1 MDDLFNGFQ
10 RFLGS
15 FTSLQMDDVVRL
27 VFEILVILILLAVL
41 HIPFRMISS
50 LGSSLLHSVA
60 GFGIGSLLAAIW
72 KFIIGVA
79 YVAIFV
85 VVLVNLCTKRLNR
98 YRSHSRNGEGASVFD
113 DFKESFDFD
122 QAKKTVHS
130 FTNDRSTRRE
140 TVYDERDDIKYQERD
155 TQRGET
161 DDEYED
167 ESMYEEPRR
176 REYRRSY
183 EGDHMERGVTSV
195 ATILMRIFFC
205 LMMIPFVGIIV
216 ALCCALGAMIVLSF
230 EGLTL
235 FGAYFIVIGALV
247 ATGGFLS
254 LLYSVLWG
262 RHMKKF
268 LISLIVGI
276 TMMAI
281 GTTMLVFEIKEF
293 EFVDGRS
300 AYYGSDTVKTQ
311 TFRVKDQDLNIVF
324 EDDYYT
330 GYEWKYDESMKDEV
344 RIEYTSDMQVK
355 TNGNTMIIE
364 ERYNHEWGVNDGM
377 DFLNTFL
384 DGLKQRKVYTMDYRD
399 NVVIVSSSQMRDRV
413 HVISD

>member
-1 MDDLFNGFQ
+1 MTKDEFLRLLDRKLDVINERERRDIIDEYRTHIEMKMKEGKSEEEAIEDFGNIDELVDDILDAYKINTDRVNRSFDTKLNRFMDDLFNGFQ

-130 FTNDRSTRRE
+130 FTNDRSTRRV

-254 LLYSVLWG
+254 LLYSVLWRRG
-262 RHMKKF
+262 
-268 LISLIVGI
+268 
-276 TMMAI
+276 
-281 GTTMLVFEIKEF
+281 
-293 EFVDGRS
+293 
-300 AYYGSDTVKTQ
+300 
-311 TFRVKDQDLNIVF
+311 
-324 EDDYYT
+324 
-330 GYEWKYDESMKDEV
+330 
-344 RIEYTSDMQVK
+344 
-355 TNGNTMIIE
+355 
-364 ERYNHEWGVNDGM
+364 
-377 DFLNTFL
+377 
-384 DGLKQRKVYTMDYRD
+384 
-399 NVVIVSSSQMRDRV
+399 
-413 HVISD
+413 

>member
-1 MDDLFNGFQ
+1 MTKDEFLRLLDRKLDVINERERRDIIDEYRTHIEMKMKEGKSEEEAIEDFGNIDELVDDILDAYKINTDRVNRSFDTKLNRFMDDLFNGFQ

-15 FTSLQMDDVVRL
+15 FTS
-27 VFEILVILILLAVL
+27 L

-85 VVLVNLCTKRLNR
+85 VLLVNLCTKRLNR

-254 LLYSVLWG
+254 LLYSVLWRRG
-262 RHMKKF
+262 
-268 LISLIVGI
+268 
-276 TMMAI
+276 
-281 GTTMLVFEIKEF
+281 
-293 EFVDGRS
+293 
-300 AYYGSDTVKTQ
+300 
-311 TFRVKDQDLNIVF
+311 
-324 EDDYYT
+324 
-330 GYEWKYDESMKDEV
+330 
-344 RIEYTSDMQVK
+344 
-355 TNGNTMIIE
+355 
-364 ERYNHEWGVNDGM
+364 
-377 DFLNTFL
+377 
-384 DGLKQRKVYTMDYRD
+384 
-399 NVVIVSSSQMRDRV
+399 
-413 HVISD
+413 

>member
-1 MDDLFNGFQ
+1 
-10 RFLGS
+10 
-15 FTSLQMDDVVRL
+15 
-27 VFEILVILILLAVL
+27 
-41 HIPFRMISS
+41 
-50 LGSSLLHSVA
+50 
-60 GFGIGSLLAAIW
+60 
-72 KFIIGVA
+72 
-79 YVAIFV
+79 
-85 VVLVNLCTKRLNR
+85 
-98 YRSHSRNGEGASVFD
+98 
-113 DFKESFDFD
+113 
-122 QAKKTVHS
+122 
-130 FTNDRSTRRE
+130 
-140 TVYDERDDIKYQERD
+140 
-155 TQRGET
+155 
-161 DDEYED
+161 
-167 ESMYEEPRR
+167 
-176 REYRRSY
+176 
-183 EGDHMERGVTSV
+183 
-195 ATILMRIFFC
+195 
-205 LMMIPFVGIIV
+205 
-216 ALCCALGAMIVLSF
+216 
-230 EGLTL
+230 
-235 FGAYFIVIGALV
+235 
-247 ATGGFLS
+247 
-254 LLYSVLWG
+254 
-262 RHMKKF
+262 MKKF

-281 GTTMLVFEIKEF
+281 GTTMLVFEIKES
-293 EFVDGRS
+293 ELVDGRS

>member
-1 MDDLFNGFQ
+1 
-10 RFLGS
+10 
-15 FTSLQMDDVVRL
+15 
-27 VFEILVILILLAVL
+27 
-41 HIPFRMISS
+41 
-50 LGSSLLHSVA
+50 
-60 GFGIGSLLAAIW
+60 
-72 KFIIGVA
+72 
-79 YVAIFV
+79 
-85 VVLVNLCTKRLNR
+85 
-98 YRSHSRNGEGASVFD
+98 
-113 DFKESFDFD
+113 
-122 QAKKTVHS
+122 
-130 FTNDRSTRRE
+130 
-140 TVYDERDDIKYQERD
+140 
-155 TQRGET
+155 
-161 DDEYED
+161 
-167 ESMYEEPRR
+167 
-176 REYRRSY
+176 
-183 EGDHMERGVTSV
+183 
-195 ATILMRIFFC
+195 
-205 LMMIPFVGIIV
+205 
-216 ALCCALGAMIVLSF
+216 
-230 EGLTL
+230 
-235 FGAYFIVIGALV
+235 
-247 ATGGFLS
+247 
-254 LLYSVLWG
+254 
-262 RHMKKF
+262 MKKF

-384 DGLKQRKVYTMDYRD
+384 DGLKQRKVYMMDYRD

>member
-1 MDDLFNGFQ
+1 
-10 RFLGS
+10 
-15 FTSLQMDDVVRL
+15 
-27 VFEILVILILLAVL
+27 
-41 HIPFRMISS
+41 
-50 LGSSLLHSVA
+50 
-60 GFGIGSLLAAIW
+60 
-72 KFIIGVA
+72 
-79 YVAIFV
+79 
-85 VVLVNLCTKRLNR
+85 
-98 YRSHSRNGEGASVFD
+98 
-113 DFKESFDFD
+113 
-122 QAKKTVHS
+122 
-130 FTNDRSTRRE
+130 
-140 TVYDERDDIKYQERD
+140 
-155 TQRGET
+155 
-161 DDEYED
+161 
-167 ESMYEEPRR
+167 
-176 REYRRSY
+176 
-183 EGDHMERGVTSV
+183 
-195 ATILMRIFFC
+195 
-205 LMMIPFVGIIV
+205 
-216 ALCCALGAMIVLSF
+216 
-230 EGLTL
+230 
-235 FGAYFIVIGALV
+235 
-247 ATGGFLS
+247 
-254 LLYSVLWG
+254 
-262 RHMKKF
+262 MKKF

-293 EFVDGRS
+293 EFVDVRS

>member
-1 MDDLFNGFQ
+1 MTKDEFLRLLDRELDVINERERRDIIDEYRTHIEMKMKEGKTEEEAIEDFGNIDELVDDILDAYKINTDRVNRSFDTKLNRFMDDLFNGFQ

-98 YRSHSRNGEGASVFD
+98 YRSHSKNGDGASVFE

-122 QAKKTVHS
+122 FDHAKKTVHF

-140 TVYDERDDIKYQERD
+140 TVYDEHDDVKYQERAA
-155 TQRGET
+155 QREET
-161 DDEYED
+161 DDSFDEYED
-167 ESMYEEPRR
+167 ESVYEEPRR

-183 EGDHMERGVTSV
+183 EGEHIERGVTSV

-254 LLYSVLWG
+254 LLYSVLWRRG
-262 RHMKKF
+262 
-268 LISLIVGI
+268 
-276 TMMAI
+276 
-281 GTTMLVFEIKEF
+281 
-293 EFVDGRS
+293 
-300 AYYGSDTVKTQ
+300 
-311 TFRVKDQDLNIVF
+311 
-324 EDDYYT
+324 
-330 GYEWKYDESMKDEV
+330 
-344 RIEYTSDMQVK
+344 
-355 TNGNTMIIE
+355 
-364 ERYNHEWGVNDGM
+364 
-377 DFLNTFL
+377 
-384 DGLKQRKVYTMDYRD
+384 
-399 NVVIVSSSQMRDRV
+399 
-413 HVISD
+413 

>member
-1 MDDLFNGFQ
+1 
-10 RFLGS
+10 
-15 FTSLQMDDVVRL
+15 
-27 VFEILVILILLAVL
+27 
-41 HIPFRMISS
+41 
-50 LGSSLLHSVA
+50 
-60 GFGIGSLLAAIW
+60 
-72 KFIIGVA
+72 
-79 YVAIFV
+79 
-85 VVLVNLCTKRLNR
+85 
-98 YRSHSRNGEGASVFD
+98 
-113 DFKESFDFD
+113 
-122 QAKKTVHS
+122 
-130 FTNDRSTRRE
+130 
-140 TVYDERDDIKYQERD
+140 
-155 TQRGET
+155 
-161 DDEYED
+161 
-167 ESMYEEPRR
+167 
-176 REYRRSY
+176 
-183 EGDHMERGVTSV
+183 
-195 ATILMRIFFC
+195 
-205 LMMIPFVGIIV
+205 
-216 ALCCALGAMIVLSF
+216 
-230 EGLTL
+230 
-235 FGAYFIVIGALV
+235 
-247 ATGGFLS
+247 
-254 LLYSVLWG
+254 
-262 RHMKKF
+262 MKKF

-300 AYYGSDTVKTQ
+300 AYYGSDT
-311 TFRVKDQDLNIVF
+311 VKDQDLNIVF

>member
-1 MDDLFNGFQ
+1 
-10 RFLGS
+10 
-15 FTSLQMDDVVRL
+15 
-27 VFEILVILILLAVL
+27 
-41 HIPFRMISS
+41 
-50 LGSSLLHSVA
+50 
-60 GFGIGSLLAAIW
+60 
-72 KFIIGVA
+72 
-79 YVAIFV
+79 
-85 VVLVNLCTKRLNR
+85 
-98 YRSHSRNGEGASVFD
+98 
-113 DFKESFDFD
+113 
-122 QAKKTVHS
+122 
-130 FTNDRSTRRE
+130 
-140 TVYDERDDIKYQERD
+140 
-155 TQRGET
+155 
-161 DDEYED
+161 
-167 ESMYEEPRR
+167 
-176 REYRRSY
+176 
-183 EGDHMERGVTSV
+183 
-195 ATILMRIFFC
+195 
-205 LMMIPFVGIIV
+205 
-216 ALCCALGAMIVLSF
+216 
-230 EGLTL
+230 
-235 FGAYFIVIGALV
+235 
-247 ATGGFLS
+247 
-254 LLYSVLWG
+254 
-262 RHMKKF
+262 MKKF

-330 GYEWKYDESMKDEV
+330 GYESMKDEV